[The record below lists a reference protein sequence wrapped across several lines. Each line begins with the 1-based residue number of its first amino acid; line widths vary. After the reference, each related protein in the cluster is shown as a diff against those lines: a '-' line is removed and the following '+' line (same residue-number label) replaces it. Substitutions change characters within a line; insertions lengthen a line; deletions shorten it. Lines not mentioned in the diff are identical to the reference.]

1 MNILSAKQLYE
12 ADKITTKK
20 QGISSDDLME
30 RAATLIYKWLHHR
43 MQGAQVPVHIFCGIG
58 NNGGDGLVLG
68 RLLIESGYTV
78 TIYIANFT
86 DKRSKCFLINYGR
99 VKKVTK
105 KWPVL
110 MTSKKDFPQIH
121 KDDIIVDAIF
131 GIGLNRA
138 PEGWVKDLIQYLN
151 EQNAFKLSIDIPSGL
166 SANEPLLDGEAVIQ
180 ANHTLTFQAPKL
192 SFFLPETGKFVPY
205 FEALDI
211 GLDPDYLITTKPLAQ
226 LIMKPLARTFYKQRE
241 KYSYKGTYGHS
252 LLVGGSKGKMGAIV
266 LASRAALS
274 AGSGLTT
281 AFIPECG
288 NTILQTAI
296 PEAMALTDVN
306 DDFISEI
313 AFDFEPSAIGIGPG
327 MGQEK
332 QTIKTFLALLSQTN
346 RPMVIDADAI
356 NIIATNPSAVKDVPK
371 RSIFT
376 PHPVELARLVGEWKN
391 DYEKLEKAKAF
402 SKDNEMIVVIKGANT
417 ITIFEDEMYINTSGN
432 PGMATAGSGDVLT
445 GIITGLLSQGYEPL
459 VAATF
464 GVYLH
469 GSAGNIAS
477 EVKGFE
483 ALLANDLIGNL
494 GKAYLELFVQ
504 DESQIKDGEDK
515 SNV

>member
-1 MNILSAKQLYE
+1 MNIFSAKQLYE
-12 ADKITTKK
+12 ADKITTDK
-20 QGISSDDLME
+20 QGISSVDLME
-30 RAATLIYKWLHHR
+30 RAATQIYDWLHQR

-86 DKRSKCFLINYGR
+86 DKRSKCFLINYDR
-99 VKKVTK
+99 LKNVTK
-105 KWPVL
+105 KLPVL
-110 MTSKKDFPQIH
+110 MTSEKDFPKIH
-121 KDDIIVDAIF
+121 EDDIIVDAIF

-138 PEGWVKDLIQYLN
+138 PEGWVKSLIQYLN
-151 EQNAFKLSIDIPSGL
+151 EQKAFRLSIDIPSGL
-166 SANEPLLDGEAVIQ
+166 SSNEPLLDGEAVIH
-180 ANHTLTFQAPKL
+180 ANHTLTFQTPKL

-211 GLDPDYLITTKPLAQ
+211 GLDPEYLVSTTPLAQ
-226 LIMKPLARTFYKQRE
+226 LIMKPLAKTFYKQRE
-241 KYSYKGTYGHS
+241 KYSHKGTYGHS
-252 LLVGGSKGKMGAIV
+252 LLVGGSKGKMGAMV
-266 LASRAALS
+266 LASKAALS
-274 AGSGLTT
+274 AGSGLAT

-296 PEAMALTDVN
+296 PEAMVLSDVN
-306 DDFISEI
+306 NDFISEI
-313 AFDFEPSAIGIGPG
+313 VVDFEPSVIGIGPG
-327 MGQEK
+327 MGQDK
-332 QTIKTFLALLSQTN
+332 RTVKTFLKLLSQTK

-356 NIIATNPSAVKDVPK
+356 NIIAANPSAVKDVPK

-376 PHPVELARLVGEWKN
+376 PHPVELARLVGKWKN
-391 DYEKLEKAKAF
+391 DYEKLKKVKVF
-402 SKDNEMIVVIKGANT
+402 SKNNEMIVVIKGANT
-417 ITIFEDEMYINTSGN
+417 ITIFGDEMYINTTGN

-469 GSAGNIAS
+469 GSAGNIVS
-477 EVKGFE
+477 QEKGHE
-483 ALLANDLIGNL
+483 ALLASDLIENI
-494 GKAYLELFVQ
+494 GKAYLELLIQ
-504 DESQIKDGEDK
+504 DESQIQDEEQK
-515 SNV
+515 SSS